1 MRGTITVQLCLY
13 LRGEAFLQGASFQS
27 LLEYLGGPGWGSTAV
42 PLRACCPAA
51 ADLQL
56 LGAAAAPCQLQTGNE
71 SLIEHIA
78 SG

>member
-1 MRGTITVQLCLY
+1 VRGTITVQLCLY
-13 LRGEAFLQGASFQS
+13 LRGEAFLQGASVQP
-27 LLEYLGGPGWGSTAV
+27 LLECLGCRGGAV
-42 PLRACCPAA
+42 LQCPCCPAA
-51 ADLQL
+51 ADLL

>member
-1 MRGTITVQLCLY
+1 MRGTITVQLCLH
-13 LRGEAFLQGASFQS
+13 LRVEAFLQGASVQL
-27 LLEYLGGPGWGSTAV
+27 LLECLGGPGWGSRQC
-42 PLRACCPAA
+42 PCCLAA

-56 LGAAAAPCQLQTGNE
+56 LGAAAAPQTGNE